1 MVGYLMRK
9 FLFKKL
15 SNAVTDIELTK
26 SGFVINEPFGAK
38 PKELE
43 WNDVKSIRFSNND
56 KVLIVKT
63 AENEIALNDDQIGW
77 FEFIQNIPE
86 SFKQFDFKKVNF
98 IIDSLKSCE
107 VCGIVAVRNNICK
120 VCDSEPWNQNSGK
133 SKIDYLK
140 EKQLEHFEY
149 ELKNKTEIKKIAE
162 PEQGFKADNNWKL
175 YI

>member
-1 MVGYLMRK
+1 MI
-9 FLFKKL
+9 
-15 SNAVTDIELTK
+15 TDIEFTK

-63 AENEIALNDDQIGW
+63 AEKEIALNDDQIGW

-86 SFKQFDFKKVNF
+86 SFKQFDFKKVYF

-107 VCGIVAVRNNICK
+107 VCGIVAIRNNICK
-120 VCDSEPWNQNSGK
+120 VCSSEPWNQYSGK
-133 SKIDYLK
+133 SKTDYLK

-149 ELKNKTEIKKIAE
+149 KLKNKTEIKKIAE
-162 PEQGFKADNNWKL
+162 PEHGFKADNNWKL

>member
-15 SNAVTDIELTK
+15 SNAITDIELTK

-120 VCDSEPWNQNSGK
+120 VCDCEPWNQNSGK

-140 EKQLEHFEY
+140 EKQIEHFEY
-149 ELKNKTEIKKIAE
+149 ELKNKKEIKKIAE
-162 PEQGFKADNNWKL
+162 PEHGFKTDRNWKL